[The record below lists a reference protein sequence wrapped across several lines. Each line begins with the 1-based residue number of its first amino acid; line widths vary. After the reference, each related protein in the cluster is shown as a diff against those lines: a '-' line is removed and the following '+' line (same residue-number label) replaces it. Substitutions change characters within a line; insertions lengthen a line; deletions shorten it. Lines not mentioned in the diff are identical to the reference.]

1 MKRTHTLVVTLMAAS
16 LFLPAAALAQSTST
30 PADASGS
37 GGTDAS
43 TNPNNITVQQEGSY
57 VSARIMDVRTETTT
71 STEGGQIHQQYDI
84 QFRGGSLNGQKKT
97 IVNDVSSNPSQIEPR
112 IGDNVVINVLP
123 DDQGQIHYYIEGYDR
138 RGPFVWLITL
148 FVFALVLLA
157 GMRGLKAAFSIILSV
172 GIIGWVLIPTF
183 LKGADPVPVA
193 IILAGVLTYITSGF
207 SVGWNRKSAI
217 AAIGT
222 MGGGFVAFVVSYA
235 FTNWSHLSGLFSE
248 DDRIFFT
255 QNPLL
260 NPHSLLLAGII
271 IASIGIVQD
280 VATAITNGVED
291 IWHTKPNLS
300 FKQLFRA
307 AMIVG
312 QENIGTF
319 ANTLIFAYV
328 GGALSLFLLF
338 TQYQGSWLKF
348 LNFDAVMNEAVFA
361 LSGTIGLVLAV
372 PITALLAVWLEMR
385 PRKRRLHHVESL
397 K

>member
-1 MKRTHTLVVTLMAAS
+1 MKRAQTLAVILLAAS
-16 LFLPAAALAQSTST
+16 LFLPVMAQAQGFT
-30 PADASGS
+30 AN
-37 GGTDAS
+37 GTDAS
-43 TNPNNITVQQEGSY
+43 TDTGNAVQQEGSY

-71 STEGGQIHQQYDI
+71 STAGGQLYQQYDI
-84 QFRGGSLNGQKKT
+84 QFRGGSLKGQKQT
-97 IVNDVSSNPSQIEPR
+97 IVNDVNTNPSQIEPR
-112 IGDNVVINVLP
+112 VGDNVVINVLP
-123 DDQGQIHYYIEGYDR
+123 DDQGQIHYYIEGFDR

-172 GIIGWVLIPTF
+172 AIIGWVLIPAF

-193 IILAGVLTYITSGF
+193 IILAGILTYLTTGF
-207 SVGWNRKSAI
+207 STGWNRKPVI

-222 MGGGFVAFVVSYA
+222 MGGAFVAFAISSV

-248 DDRIFFT
+248 EDRIFFQ

-260 NPHSLLLAGII
+260 SSRSLLLSGII
-271 IASIGIVQD
+271 IASVGIVQD
-280 VATAITNGVED
+280 VAIAITNGVEN
-291 IWHTKPNLS
+291 IWHARPNLS

-307 AMIVG
+307 GMVVG

-328 GGALSLFLLF
+328 GAALSLFLLF

-385 PRKRRLHHVESL
+385 PRKRRLHHVESV
-397 K
+397 KP